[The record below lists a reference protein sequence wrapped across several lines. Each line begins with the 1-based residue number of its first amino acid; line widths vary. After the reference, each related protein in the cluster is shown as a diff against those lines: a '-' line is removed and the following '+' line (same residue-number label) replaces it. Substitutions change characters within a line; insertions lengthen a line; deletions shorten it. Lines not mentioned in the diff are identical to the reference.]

1 MRVKK
6 IGWAL
11 ALIAFCARG
20 SQYAKGQAD
29 AAAVRK
35 IPVSAF
41 VGGTG
46 NWTGLIGGKN
56 LGVTAGLDIGFHG
69 FWGIQPSFEARGTYP
84 VVKGNISNQKNVL
97 IGFRFDKNFNRFTPY
112 VDVLYGLGKIVY
124 SPARANPEQTF
135 AYTSSSS
142 NVFSPGVGFEYRVV
156 GPFSLKADAQIQR
169 YSTPVT
175 ESGHIYAKPVTIGIT
190 YQLFTGHRH

>member
-1 MRVKK
+1 MKVQK

-11 ALIAFCARG
+11 ALLVFCARG
-20 SQYAKGQAD
+20 GQYADGQAE
-29 AAAVRK
+29 AAGVRK

-46 NWTGLIGGKN
+46 NWTGLYGGKN
-56 LGVTAGLDIGFHG
+56 LGINAGLDVGLHSL
-69 FWGIQPSFEARGTYP
+69 WVLQPSFEIRAMYP
-84 VVKGNISNQKNVL
+84 VHDGHIDSQKNILV
-97 IGFRFDKNFNRFTPY
+97 GFRFDKNFNRLTPY

-124 SPARANPEQTF
+124 DPARPNPTQTF

-142 NVFSPGVGFEYRVV
+142 NVFSPGVGLEYRVV
-156 GPFSLKADAQIQR
+156 GPFSFKADAQIQR

-175 ESGHIYAKPVTIGIT
+175 ETGHIYAKPVTVGIT
-190 YQLFTGHRH
+190 YQLFTGRRH